1 MNSLQ
6 TYVAR
11 GTGTVQGIFRLRR
24 PRWRRSRNGN
34 RFIEMEL
41 EDMSGKMPTYLWK
54 TEGVGEG
61 LLKELACVDIAGTL
75 RRRRAGLALDLLRMQ
90 AVRSAQGEVVR
101 LIPQS
106 LCPIPWLLFYLD
118 ASVAHLTQPI
128 LREFVLKVL
137 ATDGLAFPFVSAP
150 ASLNHH
156 HNYPGGLLQHSLECV
171 QNVSQSGKFSE
182 LQKQMGIVA
191 ALFHDIG
198 KILTLTSD
206 MRRTTLGRTMDHDKL
221 ALEVLAPHLLWLDE
235 RWPEGGAQ
243 IRYLLT
249 WRKGRWD
256 DMVPRWPVAE
266 ALQRADRKSA
276 GMVVGKR

>member
-1 MNSLQ
+1 
-6 TYVAR
+6 
-11 GTGTVQGIFRLRR
+11 
-24 PRWRRSRNGN
+24 
-34 RFIEMEL
+34 
-41 EDMSGKMPTYLWK
+41 MPTYLWK

-75 RRRRAGLALDLLRMQ
+75 RRRRDGLALDLLRMQ

-221 ALEVLAPHLLWLDE
+221 ALEVLAPHLRWLDE